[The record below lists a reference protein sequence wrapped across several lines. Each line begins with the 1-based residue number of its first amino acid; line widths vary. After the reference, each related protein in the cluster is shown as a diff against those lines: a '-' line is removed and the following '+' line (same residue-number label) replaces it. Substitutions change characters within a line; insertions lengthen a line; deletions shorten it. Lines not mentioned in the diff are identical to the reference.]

1 MGCCES
7 VEVDSSQYANPNGA
21 GAHDSTSSKGAQTKP
36 LRKVECSEE
45 PREIICGGLRLR
57 YAFLSQKGYYPDD
70 PHKPNQDAYS
80 ITERF
85 GSKESNDSFFAVYDG
100 HGRDGDLCAQFARDK
115 MFGYLAKHLKKCK
128 EREVKSNK
136 VEIEKRMERHA
147 NPGVVDP
154 MTYIELPRE
163 AFQQACNKAHVDCN
177 MAMHQDQS
185 LDDSLSGTTAISV
198 YVHGRRN
205 RITICNVG
213 DSRAVLGKSSSTAK
227 SPGQREALKA
237 YPLSRDQ
244 TPYRRDER
252 ARIRSTGAR
261 ILSLDQLEGLEPILD
276 DSQNQDDLELG
287 EELDEGGDP
296 PRVWS
301 PNGDYPGTAFTRSLG
316 DAMAEELGVFAEP
329 EMLTREIKPDDRILV
344 IASDGIYEFLTNQ
357 SVIDIC
363 AKFTD
368 PLEACRA
375 VVAESYE
382 LWLQYELRTDDIT
395 IIVVFLDQIME
406 ASLMEREYIT
416 SRRDDLMSARKA
428 SLTMMSA
435 QELEESE
442 HMTPEDSDDEFQLG
456 QEAFRP
462 VRTRMTKEKFRD
474 IEKLKQSVE
483 SDFADEMAEEVD
495 IDKLYTEK
503 TISEKQRIADA
514 IKTSVMFRNIT
525 EDQRELI
532 FGVMEPI
539 TVKAGTWVI
548 KQGTFGDRFYIIDDG
563 RFEVRIVGEG
573 DRDDGTGGS
582 LIHVYEGSVAKH
594 SHPCFGEL
602 ALMYSAPRS
611 ASIIAKTDGHLWGL
625 HRSAFRQVLAQ
636 SQGTRKELM
645 KTLAGIPMFSELEE
659 EEIVSLAVSFDEI
672 AFGRGENIIEQ
683 GHFGDT
689 MYVITSG
696 SCELVRLVKGT
707 ARNSPIK
714 AGDYFG
720 HEVMVDHQKYL
731 ATVVSLQTTTGW
743 KISRQKLSKA
753 IDVEKLKK
761 APRKKG

>member
-7 VEVDSSQYANPNGA
+7 VEVDAEYGNGRGQESA
-21 GAHDSTSSKGAQTKP
+21 VKQPEKA
-36 LRKVECSEE
+36 LRKVECSDE

-57 YAFLSQKGYYPDD
+57 YAYLSQKGYYPDD

-85 GSKESNDSFFAVYDG
+85 GNRESNDAFFAVYDG

-115 MFGYLAKHLKKCK
+115 MPGYMAKHIKRSKEKEATHHQAELEKKVAK
-128 EREVKSNK
+128 AADRQ
-136 VEIEKRMERHA
+136 I
-147 NPGVVDP
+147 DP
-154 MTYIELPRE
+154 LSYIELPRDS
-163 AFQQACNKAHVDCN
+163 FQQACSKAHVDCN
-177 MAMHQDQS
+177 MAMHKDQS

-205 RITICNVG
+205 RITISNVG
-213 DSRAVLGKSSSTAK
+213 DSRAVLGKSSTSGGSGTR
-227 SPGQREALKA
+227 QALKA

-252 ARIRSTGAR
+252 ARIRATGAR

-276 DSQNQDDLELG
+276 ESQAGDDDLELG

-375 VVAESYE
+375 VVAESFE

-406 ASLMEREYIT
+406 PDLMEREYMT
-416 SRRDDLMSARKA
+416 SKRDDLLSARKA
-428 SLTMMSA
+428 SLTLLSSK
-435 QELEESE
+435 EVEESA
-442 HMTPEDSDDEFQLG
+442 PNLAEDSDDDLQLA

-462 VRTRMTKEKFRD
+462 VRTRMTKEKAAE
-474 IEKLKQSVE
+474 IEKLKKSAE
-483 SDFADEMAEEVD
+483 ENFAADFAEEVD
-495 IDKLYTEK
+495 IDKLFTEK
-503 TISEKQRIADA
+503 TASEKHRIADA

-525 EDQRELI
+525 DDQREMI

-539 TVKAGTWVI
+539 SVKAGTWVI
-548 KQGTFGDRFYIIDDG
+548 KQGSFGDRFYIIDEG
-563 RFEVRIVGEG
+563 KFEVRIVGDG
-573 DRDDGTGGS
+573 DRDDGTGGA
-582 LIHVYEGSVAKH
+582 LIHVYDGSVAKH

-611 ASIIAKTDGHLWGL
+611 ASIIARTDGHLWGL

-636 SQGTRKELM
+636 AQG
-645 KTLAGIPMFSELEE
+645 
-659 EEIVSLAVSFDEI
+659 SFVEI

-683 GHFGDT
+683 GHIGDS
-689 MYVITSG
+689 MFVITSG
-696 SCELVRLVKGT
+696 ACELVRLVKGT

-720 HEVMVDHQKYL
+720 HEVMIDHQKYL

-743 KISRQKLSKA
+743 KIDRATLSTAVDIDKLR
-753 IDVEKLKK
+753 K

>member
-7 VEVDSSQYANPNGA
+7 VEVDSGQYANGRQQESAVKQPEKA
-21 GAHDSTSSKGAQTKP
+21 

-45 PREIICGGLRLR
+45 PKEIICGGLRLR
-57 YAFLSQKGYYPDD
+57 YAFFSQKGYYPDD

-85 GSKESNDSFFAVYDG
+85 GSRESNDAFFAVYDG

-115 MFGYLAKHLKKCK
+115 MPGYMAKHIKKTK
-128 EREVKSNK
+128 EKEARNHQE
-136 VEIEKRMERHA
+136 ELERKA
-147 NPGVVDP
+147 QRNPDRQVDP
-154 MTYIELPRE
+154 LSYVELPRDN
-163 AFQQACNKAHVDCN
+163 FQQACNKAHVDCN
-177 MAMHQDQS
+177 MAMHKDQS

-213 DSRAVLGKSSSTAK
+213 DSRAVLGKSSAGDGSR
-227 SPGQREALKA
+227 QRQALKA

-252 ARIRSTGAR
+252 ARIRGTGAR

-276 DSQNQDDLELG
+276 ESQNGDDDLELG

-329 EMLTREIKPDDRILV
+329 EMLTREIKHDDRILV

-406 ASLMEREYIT
+406 ANLMEREFLT
-416 SRRDDLMSARKA
+416 SRRDDLISARKA
-428 SLTMMSA
+428 SLTMLTPA
-435 QELEESE
+435 EVDDSE
-442 HMTPEDSDDEFQLG
+442 HMKSEGDSDDDFQIG

-462 VRTRMTKEKFRD
+462 VRTRMTKEKAAE
-474 IEKLKQSVE
+474 IEKLKQTAE
-483 SDFADEMAEEVD
+483 ENFAADFAEEVD
-495 IDKLYTEK
+495 IDKLFTEK
-503 TISEKQRIADA
+503 TLSEKHRIADA

-525 EDQRELI
+525 DDQREMI

-539 TVKAGTWVI
+539 SVKAGTWII
-548 KQGTFGDRFYIIDDG
+548 KQGSFGDRFYIIDDG
-563 RFEVRIVGEG
+563 KFEVRIVGDG
-573 DRDDGTGGS
+573 DRDDGTGGA
-582 LIHVYEGSVAKH
+582 LIHVYDGSVAKH

-611 ASIIAKTDGHLWGL
+611 ASIIARTDGHLWGL

-636 SQGTRKELM
+636 AQGTRKELM
-645 KTLAGIPMFSELEE
+645 KTLAGIPMFSELDESD
-659 EEIVSLAVSFDEI
+659 IKNLAGSFIEI

-683 GHFGDT
+683 GHIGDS
-689 MYVITSG
+689 MFVITSG
-696 SCELVRLVKGT
+696 SCGT
-707 ARNSPIK
+707 
-714 AGDYFG
+714 
-720 HEVMVDHQKYL
+720 
-731 ATVVSLQTTTGW
+731 
-743 KISRQKLSKA
+743 
-753 IDVEKLKK
+753 
-761 APRKKG
+761 

>member
-7 VEVDSSQYANPNGA
+7 VEVDSGQFANHRPPESA
-21 GAHDSTSSKGAQTKP
+21 VKQPEKA
-36 LRKVECSEE
+36 LRKVECSDE
-45 PREIICGGLRLR
+45 PREIICGGMRLR

-70 PHKPNQDAYS
+70 PHKPNQDSYS

-85 GSKESNDSFFAVYDG
+85 GSRESNDSFFAVYDG

-115 MFGYLAKHLKKCK
+115 MPGYLAKHIRKTK
-128 EREVKSNK
+128 EKEARQHQDELDTRKN
-136 VEIEKRMERHA
+136 M
-147 NPGVVDP
+147 NPDKPSDP
-154 MTYIELPRE
+154 LTHVELPRDQ
-163 AFQQACNKAHVDCN
+163 FQSACLKAHVECN
-177 MAMHQDQS
+177 LAMHQEQS

-205 RITICNVG
+205 RISICNVG
-213 DSRAVLGKSSSTAK
+213 DSRAVLGKATPGAGVGGV
-227 SPGQREALKA
+227 PHGQRDALKA

-252 ARIRSTGAR
+252 ARIRGTGAR

-276 DSQNQDDLELG
+276 ESQNDDLELG

-301 PNGDYPGTAFTRSLG
+301 PHGDYPGTAFTRSLG

-329 EMLTREIKPDDRILV
+329 EMLTREIKPGDKMLV

-395 IIVVFLDQIME
+395 IIVVFVDQIME
-406 ASLMEREYIT
+406 ASTMESEYIT
-416 SRRDDLMSARKA
+416 SRPNDLASGRTA
-428 SLTMMSA
+428 SLKLLSPNEVQVFETQATGMM
-435 QELEESE
+435 
-442 HMTPEDSDDEFQLG
+442 TDDEDDFSDGEL
-456 QEAFRP
+456 RP
-462 VRTRMTKEKFRD
+462 VRIRMTKEKAAE
-474 IEKLKQSVE
+474 IEKLKQNAE
-483 SDFADEMAEEVD
+483 NDFTAEKAEEVD
-495 IDKLYTEK
+495 IEKLYTVK
-503 TISEKQRIADA
+503 TASEKARIADA
-514 IKTSVMFRNIT
+514 TKTSVMFRNIT
-525 EDQRELI
+525 DDQREMI
-532 FGVMEPI
+532 YGVMEPI
-539 TVKAGTWVI
+539 TVEAGTWVI
-548 KQGTFGDRFYIIDDG
+548 KQGTFGDRFYIIDEG
-563 RFEVRIVGEG
+563 IFEVRIVGEG
-573 DRDDGTGGS
+573 KRDDGNGGA

-611 ASIIAKTDGHLWGL
+611 ASIVARTDGHLWGL

-636 SQGTRKELM
+636 AQGTRQELM
-645 KTLAGIPMFSELEE
+645 KTLTSIPIFSSLSDD
-659 EEIVSLAVSFDEI
+659 EIKKLASAFNEI

-683 GHFGDT
+683 GNFGDS

-696 SCELVRLVKGT
+696 SCGKKSYWNFALQLQYE
-707 ARNSPIK
+707 
-714 AGDYFG
+714 
-720 HEVMVDHQKYL
+720 KYL
-731 ATVVSLQTTTGW
+731 QLPLL
-743 KISRQKLSKA
+743 I
-753 IDVEKLKK
+753 
-761 APRKKG
+761 

>member
-1 MGCCES
+1 MGCCQS
-7 VEVDSSQYANPNGA
+7 VEENASQYASPNGA
-21 GAHDSTSSKGAQTKP
+21 LHESAVKAPEKA
-36 LRKVECSEE
+36 LRKVECSDELK
-45 PREIICGGLRLR
+45 EIICGGLRLR

-115 MFGYLAKHLKKCK
+115 MCGYLTKYIKKAKDK
-128 EREVKSNK
+128 EAKANK
-136 VEIEKRMERHA
+136 AEIHQRMERHA
-147 NPGVVDP
+147 NPSSLDP
-154 MTYIELPRE
+154 FSYIELPRDV
-163 AFQQACNKAHVDCN
+163 FQNASSKAYVECN

-185 LDDSLSGTTAISV
+185 LDDSLSGTTAIGV

-213 DSRAVLGKSSSTAK
+213 DSRAVLGKETSSKK
-227 SPGQREALKA
+227 SGRESLKA
-237 YPLSRDQ
+237 FPLSRDQ

-252 ARIRSTGAR
+252 VRIRATGAR

-276 DSQNQDDLELG
+276 ESANQDDLELG

-301 PNGDYPGTAFTRSLG
+301 PIGDYPGTAFTRSLG

-406 ASLMEREYIT
+406 SNLMEREYIT

-428 SLTMMSA
+428 SLTMMSP

-442 HMTPEDSDDEFQLG
+442 HMEPGDSDDEFQLG

-462 VRTRMTKEKFRD
+462 IRTRMTKEKAAD
-474 IEKLKQSVE
+474 IKKLKESVE
-483 SDFADEMAEEVD
+483 SDFADELAEEVD
-495 IDKLYTEK
+495 IDKLFTEK
-503 TISEKQRIADA
+503 TISEKARISDA

-525 EDQRELI
+525 EDQREMI

-539 TVKAGTWVI
+539 ALKAGTWVI
-548 KQGTFGDRFYIIDDG
+548 KQGSFGDRFYIIDDG

-573 DRDDGTGGS
+573 DRDDGSGGS

-611 ASIIAKTDGHLWGL
+611 ASIIARTDGHLWGL

-645 KTLAGIPMFSELEE
+645 NTLAGIPMFSELEE
-659 EEIVSLAVSFDEI
+659 DDIVALAVAFDEI

-720 HEVMVDHQKYL
+720 HEVLIDHQKYL

-743 KISRQKLSKA
+743 KISRANLNKA
-753 IDVEKLKK
+753 VDIEKLNK

>member
-7 VEVDSSQYANPNGA
+7 VEVDGSQYATPNG
-21 GAHDSTSSKGAQTKP
+21 GAPQESAVKAPEKA
-36 LRKVECSEE
+36 LRKVDCSDE

-85 GSKESNDSFFAVYDG
+85 GSKESNDAFFAVYDG

-115 MFGYLAKHLKKCK
+115 MCGHLAKHIKKAK
-128 EREVKSNK
+128 DRELKSNK
-136 VEIEKRMERHA
+136 AEIEQRMERHA
-147 NPGVVDP
+147 NPSSIDP
-154 MTYIELPRE
+154 LAYIELPRQ
-163 AFQQACNKAHVDCN
+163 AFQQACSKAHVDCN

-185 LDDSLSGTTAISV
+185 LDDSLSGTTAIGV

-213 DSRAVLGKSSSTAK
+213 DSRAVLGKTSSLAK
-227 SPGQREALKA
+227 GTRGALKA

-252 ARIRSTGAR
+252 VRIRATGAR

-276 DSQNQDDLELG
+276 ESQNQDDLELG

-395 IIVVFLDQIME
+395 IIVVFLDEIME
-406 ASLMEREYIT
+406 ANLMEREYIT

-428 SLTMMSA
+428 SLTMMSP

-442 HMTPEDSDDEFQLG
+442 HMEAGADSDDEFQLG
-456 QEAFRP
+456 QDAFRP
-462 VRTRMTKEKFRD
+462 VRNRMTKEKAQE
-474 IEKLKQSVE
+474 IKKLKESVE
-483 SDFADEMAEEVD
+483 SDFADELAEEVD
-495 IDKLYTEK
+495 IEKLFTEK
-503 TISEKQRIADA
+503 TVSEKARIADA

-525 EDQRELI
+525 EDQREMI

-539 TVKAGTWVI
+539 SVKAGTWVI
-548 KQGTFGDRFYIIDDG
+548 KQGSFGDRFYIIDDG

-573 DRDDGTGGS
+573 DRDDGSGGS

-611 ASIIAKTDGHLWGL
+611 ASIIARTDGHLWGL

-645 KTLAGIPMFSELEE
+645 NTLAGIPMFSELEE
-659 EEIVSLAVSFDEI
+659 EEIVALAVSFDEI

-720 HEVMVDHQKYL
+720 HEVMIDHQKYL

-743 KISRQKLSKA
+743 KISRSKLNKA
-753 IDVEKLKK
+753 VDIEKLKK

>member
-7 VEVDSSQYANPNGA
+7 VEVDSSQYANPSG
-21 GAHDSTSSKGAQTKP
+21 GAQSDSAAKAP
-36 LRKVECSEE
+36 EKALRKVECSDE

-85 GSKESNDSFFAVYDG
+85 GSKESNDAFFAVYDG

-115 MFGYLAKHLKKCK
+115 MCGYLAKHIRKAK
-128 EREVKSNK
+128 EREAKAK
-136 VEIEKRMERHA
+136 KDEIEKRLERHP
-147 NPGVVDP
+147 NPNSVDP
-154 MTYIELPRE
+154 LMYIELPRDTFQE
-163 AFQQACNKAHVDCN
+163 ACTKAHVDCN

-213 DSRAVLGKSSSTAK
+213 DSRAVLGKTSSSLK

-252 ARIRSTGAR
+252 ARIRATGAR

-406 ASLMEREYIT
+406 ANLMEREYIT

-428 SLTMMSA
+428 SLTMMTP

-442 HMTPEDSDDEFQLG
+442 HMAAPAEDSDDEFQLG

-462 VRTRMTKEKFRD
+462 VRNRMTKEKAAE
-474 IEKLKQSVE
+474 IKKLKESVE
-483 SDFADEMAEEVD
+483 TDFADEMAEEVD
-495 IDKLYTEK
+495 IEKLYTEK
-503 TISEKQRIADA
+503 TVSEKARIADA

-525 EDQRELI
+525 DEQREMI

-539 TVKAGTWVI
+539 AVKAGTWVI

-573 DRDDGTGGS
+573 DRDDGSGGS

-645 KTLAGIPMFSELEE
+645 NTLASIPMFSELEDS
-659 EEIVSLAVSFDEI
+659 EIVALAVAFDEI

-696 SCELVRLVKGT
+696 SCGKSLICNISGWSLIDLVLMLPSFLHRTGATGKG
-707 ARNSPIK
+707 N
-714 AGDYFG
+714 
-720 HEVMVDHQKYL
+720 
-731 ATVVSLQTTTGW
+731 
-743 KISRQKLSKA
+743 RQKLTHQGWGLLWS
-753 IDVEKLKK
+753 
-761 APRKKG
+761 